1 MSDDINYVNMYAQKQ
16 EQYVIELVRKF
27 IDLDVRAT
35 FMAMQ
40 VKQVEEK
47 FDESQKQVEL
57 QNAMMEQAAESIKS
71 LTLEKESF
79 VAQVKELEGEIT
91 GWKKRADSLNEKNIE
106 LMTENEQL
114 KVKLKGCEREV
125 DRQRTELSDFQKE
138 IKSLKKSNE

>member
-1 MSDDINYVNMYAQKQ
+1 MYAQKQ
-16 EQYVIELVRKF
+16 EQYVIELLRKL

-40 VKQVEEK
+40 LKQAEEK

-57 QNAMMEQAAESIKS
+57 QNTMMEQAAESIKI
-71 LTLEKESF
+71 LTTSTEDLSI
-79 VAQVKELEGEIT
+79 QVKELEGEIT
-91 GWKKRADSLNEKNIE
+91 GWKRRADTLNEKNIE

-125 DRQRTELSDFQKE
+125 DRQKTELSDFQKE